1 MNKSPQWTKSQLLKV
16 LLSLKNKQSRDPHGI
31 VNELFKPGVAG
42 DKLISSLLIM
52 LNRIK
57 WDISMPDFMRLANIC
72 SIYKGRG
79 ERMSL
84 ESDRGILLSICSEIF

>member
-16 LLSLKNKQSRDPHGI
+16 LSSLKNNKSCDPHGI

-57 WDISMPDFMRLANIC
+57 WDISLPDFMRLANIC